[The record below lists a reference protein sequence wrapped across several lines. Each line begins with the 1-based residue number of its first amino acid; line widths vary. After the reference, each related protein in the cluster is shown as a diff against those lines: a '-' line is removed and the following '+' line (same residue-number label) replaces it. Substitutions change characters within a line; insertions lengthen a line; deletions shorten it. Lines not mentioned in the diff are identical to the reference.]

1 MLYNENK
8 NITNEKKKKIE
19 IETGRWEFLYVCKDK
34 DFLASN

>member
-8 NITNEKKKKIE
+8 NITNEKKKIE